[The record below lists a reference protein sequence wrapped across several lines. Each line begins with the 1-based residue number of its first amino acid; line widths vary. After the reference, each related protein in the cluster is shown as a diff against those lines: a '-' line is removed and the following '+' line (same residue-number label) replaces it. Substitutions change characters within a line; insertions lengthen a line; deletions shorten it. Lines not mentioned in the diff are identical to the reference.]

1 MVNVLYKREYEPHKL
16 MQYSLTASGHAG
28 YTEPGKDDIV
38 CASVSTLFY
47 TLANYLEQIGAE
59 ELYADDSDEFRI
71 ECKAFP
77 NDDTVST
84 AFDMAV
90 YGLYLL
96 SESYPDNV
104 TVDEDNG
111 D

>member
-1 MVNVLYKREYEPHKL
+1 MVTVMYAREDEPHKL
-16 MQYSLTASGHAG
+16 MKYSLTATGHAG
-28 YTEPGKDDIV
+28 YSEPGKDDIV

-59 ELYADDSDEFRI
+59 ELSATDEDDFHI

-77 NDDTVST
+77 NDESVST
-84 AFDMAV
+84 AFNMAV
-90 YGLYLL
+90 YGLNLL
-96 SESYPDNV
+96 NETYPDNV
-104 TVDEDNG
+104 TVYEDNG